1 MQQLYQTLDTGHVGL
16 FESPTGTGKSLS
28 LICAGLYW
36 LKERQRKDDAGE
48 DDPVAA
54 SSTSPSTSTTTTTTT
69 TKAAAA
75 EPDWL
80 RDYGKDKERAAATE
94 KRDKVRERRQA
105 LHLRLEEARQAS
117 HRLSTLRPEGR
128 PGGNDDARAQH
139 NKKRSGSGGGDTE
152 DKEDEE
158 DADLLPAEYESGK
171 ESDDD
176 SDDDDD
182 TSAGFKGKDEKEEEE
197 GEELDR
203 SAIKVGVMGLV
214 VGMCALLFSLPSYI
228 REASLDPNLLH
239 ASHETDP
246 VLQPDALPSLAICDG
261 DSEDGLPRRHS
272 GYFPELP
279 QEPLHQRRRAQAW
292 ERWPD
297 QRPLPGHAEGQG
309 QGTRCGGSCD

>member
-1 MQQLYQTLDTGHVGL
+1 MQQLYQTLDSGHVGL

-54 SSTSPSTSTTTTTTT
+54 SSSSSSTSTTTNNN

-80 RDYGKDKERAAATE
+80 RDYGKDKERAAAAE
-94 KRDKVRERRQA
+94 KREKVRERRQA

-117 HRLSTLRPEGR
+117 HRLSALRPEGR
-128 PGGNDDARAQH
+128 QRGNDDARAQH
-139 NKKRSGSGGGDTE
+139 NKKRFGSGGGGKADGKDTE

-176 SDDDDD
+176 SDDDA
-182 TSAGFKGKDEKEEEE
+182 TSAGFKGKDKKEEEE

-203 SAIKVGVMGLV
+203 STIKVGVRLRKRWAGGWAV
-214 VGMCALLFSLPSYI
+214 WALFFHRLYTQGSS
-228 REASLDPNLLH
+228 
-239 ASHETDP
+239 SHHCFTRTP
-246 VLQPDALPSLAICDG
+246 QHRFCTAAGRTLKFPSL
-261 DSEDGLPRRHS
+261 
-272 GYFPELP
+272 
-279 QEPLHQRRRAQAW
+279 
-292 ERWPD
+292 
-297 QRPLPGHAEGQG
+297 
-309 QGTRCGGSCD
+309 

>member
-1 MQQLYQTLDTGHVGL
+1 MQQLYQTLDSGHVGL

-54 SSTSPSTSTTTTTTT
+54 SSSSSSTPTTTTTS

-94 KRDKVRERRQA
+94 KRDKVRKRRQA

-117 HRLSTLRPEGR
+117 HRLSALRPEGR
-128 PGGNDDARAQH
+128 PGGNDDARVQH
-139 NKKRSGSGGGDTE
+139 NKKRAGSGGGAKADTKDKE
-152 DKEDEE
+152 DKDDEE

-176 SDDDDD
+176 DSDDDA

-203 SAIKVGVMGLV
+203 STIKVSTQVEKKMGWWLGYV
-214 VGMCALLFSLPSYI
+214 PFSSIASFTQGSLL
-228 REASLDPNLLH
+228 PNLFPIPYK
-239 ASHETDP
+239 TDL

-261 DSEDGLPRRHS
+261 DSENGLPRRCS
-272 GYFPELP
+272 RYFLELP
-279 QEPLHQRRRAQAW
+279 QESLHQRRRAQA
-292 ERWPD
+292 R
-297 QRPLPGHAEGQG
+297 
-309 QGTRCGGSCD
+309 

>member
-36 LKERQRKDDAGE
+36 LKERQRKDDSGE

-54 SSTSPSTSTTTTTTT
+54 SSSSSSTSSTTTTTTA
-69 TKAAAA
+69 KAAAA

-117 HRLSTLRPEGR
+117 HRLSALRPEGR

-139 NKKRSGSGGGDTE
+139 NKKRSGSGGGAKADAKDTE
-152 DKEDEE
+152 EKKDEE
-158 DADLLPAEYESGK
+158 DEDLLPAEYESGK
-171 ESDDD
+171 ESDR
-176 SDDDDD
+176 DDDD

-203 SAIKVGVMGLV
+203 SAIKVGVRLGGREGL
-214 VGMCALLFSLPSYI
+214 
-228 REASLDPNLLH
+228 
-239 ASHETDP
+239 
-246 VLQPDALPSLAICDG
+246 DG
-261 DSEDGLPRRHS
+261 
-272 GYFPELP
+272 
-279 QEPLHQRRRAQAW
+279 
-292 ERWPD
+292 
-297 QRPLPGHAEGQG
+297 
-309 QGTRCGGSCD
+309 